1 MSIKV
6 NGREGEIMTGGVAM
20 CPTDGGKGVGG
31 QGCEEVVVE
40 RSSV

>member
-1 MSIKV
+1 
-6 NGREGEIMTGGVAM
+6 MTGGMAM

-40 RSSV
+40 RSSM